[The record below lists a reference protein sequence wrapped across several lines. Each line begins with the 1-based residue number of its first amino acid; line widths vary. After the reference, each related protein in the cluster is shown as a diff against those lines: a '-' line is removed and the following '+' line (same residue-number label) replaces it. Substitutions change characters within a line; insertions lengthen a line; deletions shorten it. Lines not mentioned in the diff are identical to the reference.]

1 MDQNL
6 EALWQALQPM
16 LDTFGRRLMNADPAV
31 FCNIGHFSAGA
42 ALFFGYASLFKSAA
56 GEVIEVRLG
65 VSERGDRL
73 ALSATACTADGEILA
88 HGPQTQV
95 LPGALDC
102 LREGPVALWLGQVRR
117 FLLNLE
123 PTFRVCIAEL

>member
-6 EALWQALQPM
+6 DALWQALQPM
-16 LDTFGRRLMNADPAV
+16 LDTFARRLITGDPAV

-42 ALFFGYASLFKSAA
+42 AMFFGYASLFKSAI

-65 VSERGDRL
+65 VSERGDSL

-88 HGPQTQV
+88 HGPQAQV
-95 LPGALDC
+95 LRAALDS
-102 LREGPVALWLGQVRR
+102 LQEGPMAQWLGQVRR

-123 PTFRVCIAEL
+123 PTFRLCIAEL